1 MQNPPLI
8 TVICLCYNHEK
19 FVVECLQS
27 VIQQSYPSIEM
38 IIVDDCSTDRSKSII
53 EEWVKDH
60 PQVRFMA
67 NLTNLG
73 NTKSF
78 NKALQMAQGD
88 YIIDLATD
96 DVLLPDCVMTQ
107 VNTFQNS
114 TYDKLAVVYG
124 NAALMDEEGAFI
136 DYYFKTDAQQKV
148 LQKRITG
155 DIYIDVLSGGNSIC
169 SVTAMIKKEVFDA
182 LNGYNE
188 NLAYEDLDFWI
199 RASRDYNFDFVDSI
213 LIKRR
218 VVTNSLGSQFV
229 KKNSAINYSTYI
241 ILSHALQLNRS
252 KEEDL
257 ALQKRVHYEIINAYQ
272 LKDIKLLSKFLFLRS
287 KLFFRTLWNRY

>member
-67 NLTNLG
+67 NPTNLG

-124 NAALMDEEGAFI
+124 NAALIDEEGAFI

-188 NLAYEDLDFWI
+188 SLAYEDLDFWI